1 MSRLVSSSSYS
12 EKHIDLLRQRLGQWK
27 RLLGLLKQE
36 SEALETHDAASLIN
50 ITEEKTKILDAIHA
64 VESSSNVK
72 VQTNGSGK
80 AGDSLFSGKGVNEED
95 LELND
100 LLESLYAVEN
110 ECMRVNRHNQIL
122 NLRGR
127 QRLEQVLALMR
138 GEPTEPVTYDHLA
151 SKTPGASQLK

>member
-1 MSRLVSSSSYS
+1 MNRLVSSSSDS

-36 SEALETHDAASLIN
+36 SKALETHDATSLIK

-64 VESSSNVK
+64 EESSSNARA
-72 VQTNGSGK
+72 QTSGSGK
-80 AGDSLFSGKGVNEED
+80 AGRSRFTEEAAKEEEP
-95 LELND
+95 ELNA
-100 LLESLYAVEN
+100 LLKSLYAVEN
-110 ECMRVNRHNQIL
+110 ECMSVNRHNQIL

-138 GEPTEPVTYDHLA
+138 GEPAEPVTYDHLA
-151 SKTPGASQLK
+151 SKSPGATQLR